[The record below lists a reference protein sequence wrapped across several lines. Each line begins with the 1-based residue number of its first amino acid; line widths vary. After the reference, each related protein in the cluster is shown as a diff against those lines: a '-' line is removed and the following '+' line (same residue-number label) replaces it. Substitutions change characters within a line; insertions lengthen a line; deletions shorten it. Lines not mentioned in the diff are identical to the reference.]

1 MGISTDLVKTV
12 MHAAPV
18 IVATGAVVLT
28 TIEPV
33 CQVVKG
39 AWEKHVL
46 KLDQNTSAKFY
57 AEMEKQTISDPDLKD
72 RVTKVA
78 TTVNKYRPYAGAKPE
93 TLIAGFLLGAIAL
106 KSFK

>member
-1 MGISTDLVKTV
+1 MGIATDLVKNV
-12 MHAAPV
+12 VHAAPLV
-18 IVATGAVVLT
+18 VATSAVALT
-28 TIEPV
+28 TMEPV

-46 KLDQNTSAKFY
+46 KLDKDTSAKFY
-57 AEMEKQTISDPDLKD
+57 AELEKQTISDPDLKD

-93 TLIAGFLLGAIAL
+93 TLIAGFLLGALVL